1 MTRRLPRP
9 YLVVSCLGL
18 LALSGCDSARSAFG
32 FERTAPDEF
41 AVVSRQPLSIP
52 PDFRLRPPEPGA
64 PRPREASTRA
74 LTEALVL
81 GSGSPGTDPTGT
93 DPTGTDPTGT
103 DLAGTDPT
111 GVGPAPQA
119 IITAGPGVSPGE
131 NALLARSGADQAAPD
146 IRQIVD
152 RETADLI
159 AADEGFADVLIF
171 WREEAPPGTV
181 LDPSEEARLLRE
193 SSRTGTDIRESEIPV
208 IERRD
213 STILDSIF

>member
-1 MTRRLPRP
+1 M
-9 YLVVSCLGL
+9 
-18 LALSGCDSARSAFG
+18 ALSGCDSARSAFG

-52 PDFRLRPPEPGA
+52 PDFRLRPPDPGA

-81 GSGSPGTDPTGT
+81 GTGSSGTDPAGT
-93 DPTGTDPTGT
+93 E
-103 DLAGTDPT
+103 LAGTDPT

-119 IITAGPGVSPGE
+119 VITAGTGVSPGE
-131 NALLARSGADQAAPD
+131 TALLARSGADQAAPD
-146 IRQIVD
+146 IRQIVN

-159 AADEGFADVLIF
+159 ETEEGFADVLIF
-171 WREEAPPGTV
+171 WREAAPPGTV

>member
-9 YLVVSCLGL
+9 YLVACCLTL
-18 LALSGCDSARSAFG
+18 MAVSGCDSARSAFG
-32 FERTAPDEF
+32 FERTTPDEF

-74 LTEALVL
+74 QTEALVL
-81 GSGSPGTDPTGT
+81 GTGSTGAGPGAGLAPQSITGT
-93 DPTGTDPTGT
+93 
-103 DLAGTDPT
+103 
-111 GVGPAPQA
+111 
-119 IITAGPGVSPGE
+119 GVSPGE
-131 NALLARSGADQAAPD
+131 TALLARSGANEAAPD

-152 RETADLI
+152 RETSDLI
-159 AADEGFADVLIF
+159 AAEDSFADVLLF

-181 LDPSEEARLLRE
+181 LDASEEARLLRE
-193 SSRTGTDIRESEIPV
+193 SSRTGTDIRDSDIPV

-213 STILDSIF
+213 SNILDSIF

>member
-9 YLVVSCLGL
+9 FIVVSCLAL
-18 LALSGCDSARSAFG
+18 LALTGCDSARSAFG

-74 LTEALVL
+74 RTEALVL
-81 GSGSPGTDPTGT
+81 GSGSPDAGVADTGLADAGT
-93 DPTGTDPTGT
+93 
-103 DLAGTDPT
+103 AGTDSIP
-111 GVGPAPQA
+111 PAVA
-119 IITAGPGVSPGE
+119 STGVSPGE
-131 NALLARSGADQAAPD
+131 NALLARSGADRAAPD

-152 RETADLI
+152 RETSDLI
-159 AADEGFADVLIF
+159 AADDNFANALLF
-171 WREEAPPGTV
+171 WREQPPPGTV

-193 SSRTGTDIRESEIPV
+193 SSRAGTSIGDAEIPV

-213 STILDSIF
+213 SNILDSIF

>member
-9 YLVVSCLGL
+9 YLVVSCL
-18 LALSGCDSARSAFG
+18 ALFALTGCDSARSAFG

-64 PRPREASTRA
+64 PRPREASVRA
-74 LTEALVL
+74 QTEALVL
-81 GSGSPGTDPTGT
+81 GTGSTETGSPAPVV
-93 DPTGTDPTGT
+93 
-103 DLAGTDPT
+103 AG
-111 GVGPAPQA
+111 A
-119 IITAGPGVSPGE
+119 GVSPGE
-131 NALLARSGADQAAPD
+131 NALLSRSGADQAAPD

-152 RETADLI
+152 RETSDLI
-159 AADEGFADVLIF
+159 AAEDSFADVLLF
-171 WREEAPPGTV
+171 WREDAPPGTV
-181 LDPSEEARLLRE
+181 LDASEEARLLRE
-193 SSRTGTDIRESEIPV
+193 SQRAGTAIGDAEIPV